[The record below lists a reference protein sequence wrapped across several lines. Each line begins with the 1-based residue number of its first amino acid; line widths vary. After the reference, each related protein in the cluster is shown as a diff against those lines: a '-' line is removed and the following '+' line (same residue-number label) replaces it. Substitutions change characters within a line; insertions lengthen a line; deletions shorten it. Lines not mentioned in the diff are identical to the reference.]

1 MFTLIN
7 ALFALIMI
15 GILLLIG
22 RFLKQKVRL
31 FQSLY
36 LPESVIAGGVAL
48 LLGPAVLG
56 AIASTLSGTDSLLA
70 GGLFPKTMGIV
81 WSQSPGVFIN
91 VVFAALFLGE
101 AIPSP
106 IKIWR
111 KAAPQVAFG
120 QTLAWGQYVI
130 GLLLVLLVLSPIF
143 GVDPI
148 AGALIEIAFE
158 GGHGTAAG
166 MTDTFRKLGFNDGG
180 DLALGLAT
188 LGILSGVIAGTWLAS
203 WGRRKGYIQASP
215 ATSDLQQFRDKI
227 QNTIQQTIQGEPTE
241 VRLARARLMDGL
253 LIDPLS
259 LNLAFVGVAIAIG
272 WLILAV
278 LKFIESVTWGA
289 GGFQVIQYVPLF
301 PMALIGGL
309 IVQVVTVRLGLGSL
323 IIRPLQ
329 ERISGVALD
338 VVIVT
343 ALASI
348 SLRVLGN
355 NLLPFLILAIA
366 GIVWNIWAFV

>member
-56 AIASTLSGTDSLLA
+56 AIASTVSGTDSLLA
-70 GGLFPKTMGIV
+70 GGLFPKTMATV

-106 IKIWR
+106 RKIWR

-188 LGILSGVIAGTWLAS
+188 VGILSGVIAGTWLAS

-215 ATSDLQQFRDKI
+215 DPSSELQQFRDKI
-227 QNTIQQTIQGEPTE
+227 QNTIQQTIQREPTE

-278 LKFIESVTWGA
+278 LKFIESVTW
-289 GGFQVIQYVPLF
+289 VP
-301 PMALIGGL
+301 
-309 IVQVVTVRLGLGSL
+309 
-323 IIRPLQ
+323 
-329 ERISGVALD
+329 VA
-338 VVIVT
+338 
-343 ALASI
+343 
-348 SLRVLGN
+348 
-355 NLLPFLILAIA
+355 FK
-366 GIVWNIWAFV
+366 